1 MTKKQAGMLGII
13 MGILLLALCAM
24 AIAGAFIDEWT
35 TTTLEAPVVGEQDL
49 GSSSLGEYR
58 DKVPALSGDKID
70 IDAVTDALKDVEG
83 NLRTVMVVFGYLT
96 AALAAALIVLY
107 LLKMVFNNGFTRLL
121 AGIVAILTMIAG
133 AVLVAVTVEFCKDI
147 SPSTGLASV
156 TTSLGMA
163 AYFTSVGA
171 MAGGLAGVIGCA
183 RK

>member
-1 MTKKQAGMLGII
+1 MAKKQAGMLGII

-35 TTTLEAPVVGEQDL
+35 IRTCEVPIVGEQDL
-49 GSSSLGEYR
+49 DSPSLGEYR
-58 DKVPALSGDKID
+58 DTVPALSGDKID

-147 SPSTGLASV
+147 SFSIGLTSV
-156 TTSLGMA
+156 TTTLGMA

>member
-1 MTKKQAGMLGII
+1 MAKKQAGMLGII

-35 TTTLEAPVVGEQDL
+35 IRTYEAPIIGEQDL
-49 GSSSLGEYR
+49 DSPSLGEYR
-58 DKVPALSGDKID
+58 DNVPALSGDKID

-147 SPSTGLASV
+147 SIDSISV
-156 TTSLGMA
+156 TTTLGMA

>member
-1 MTKKQAGMLGII
+1 MAKKQAGMLGII

-35 TTTLEAPVVGEQDL
+35 ITTGEAPIVGEQDL

-58 DKVPALSGDKID
+58 DTVPALSGDKID

-147 SPSTGLASV
+147 SIDSISV
-156 TTSLGMA
+156 TTTLGMA